1 MFGATSDPGHRC
13 ILAMLRLTGKLP
25 RTGSGRERAAGGS
38 IVTAVAKLA
47 LAATVTALYA
57 RVVRPR
63 LLHSGA
69 TEEEVARDYSG
80 AELVPGGTRGATMAA
95 TIEVPPSQVWPW
107 LIQMGCDRAGWYS
120 WDRLDNAGV
129 SSADL
134 IHPEWQQIAVGD
146 HLLSRPD
153 GSTWFEVAAVEPE
166 RFLALRAT
174 FDLRGRPLDPAA
186 PLPRAYTDSV
196 WCFLLTEMPGRRT
209 RLVVSGY
216 ATGRPERRL
225 AIQNALFW
233 EPAYWVMQRRQFA
246 NLRRRAE
253 AGPPEGDQ
261 GTAASISRASA
272 RPTSA
277 LG

>member
-1 MFGATSDPGHRC
+1 VVVVTTPSVAERIVVHCVAAGVDRVWLHRGLGPGSSSDAAVGYCREHRIRVIPGGCPNMFGATSDPGHRC

-146 HLLSRPD
+146 HLLSRP
-153 GSTWFEVAAVEPE
+153 
-166 RFLALRAT
+166 
-174 FDLRGRPLDPAA
+174 GRQH
-186 PLPRAYTDSV
+186 
-196 WCFLLTEMPGRRT
+196 
-209 RLVVSGY
+209 VV
-216 ATGRPERRL
+216 P
-225 AIQNALFW
+225 
-233 EPAYWVMQRRQFA
+233 
-246 NLRRRAE
+246 
-253 AGPPEGDQ
+253 
-261 GTAASISRASA
+261 
-272 RPTSA
+272 
-277 LG
+277 